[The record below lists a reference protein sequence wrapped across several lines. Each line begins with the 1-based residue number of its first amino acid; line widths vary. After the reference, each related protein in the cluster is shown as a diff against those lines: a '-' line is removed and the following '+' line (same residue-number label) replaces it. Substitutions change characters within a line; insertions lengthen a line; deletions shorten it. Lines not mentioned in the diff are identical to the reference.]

1 MIIICLV
8 FIPIYHKLKIYT
20 AYEYL
25 ERRFDLKTRLF
36 AAIIFLIQRGMA
48 AGITIFAPAIIL
60 STILGWDLKLLN
72 LIIGVLVIIYTISGG
87 TKAVAITQ
95 KHQMAIIL
103 LGMVGAFFS
112 IIYLL
117 PDYISFTDA
126 LSIAGASDK
135 LNILDFS
142 FDTGTRYT
150 FWSGITGGLFL
161 ALAYFGTDQSQVQRY
176 LAAKSERES
185 QKGLVFNGLLKIP
198 MQFFIL
204 LTGVMVFVFYQF
216 EKAPLFF
223 NAAVSDKIEE
233 TSYNE
238 AYQEVEA
245 EYATLTTER
254 ENIYKGFL
262 ADREAGKV
270 AIKDLNTREKE
281 LRNQAKT
288 IIKEALPEEESN
300 DKDYVF
306 ISFILK
312 YFPVGLIGLLLAV
325 IFSAAMSS
333 TASELNALAS
343 TTLMDIYLRNSKT
356 EHADYQNVKIGKLF
370 TLMWGVIAIIF
381 ANICSLAEN
390 LIQFVNII
398 GSIFYGTVLGL
409 FLIGFFIKYIQS
421 NAVFYAGVITQVLV
435 ILVFYASYLGHF
447 SLSYLW
453 LNAGGCL
460 FVILLA
466 YIIQLINNS
475 KSIKI

>member
-1 MIIICLV
+1 
-8 FIPIYHKLKIYT
+8 
-20 AYEYL
+20 
-25 ERRFDLKTRLF
+25 
-36 AAIIFLIQRGMA
+36 
-48 AGITIFAPAIIL
+48 
-60 STILGWDLKLLN
+60 
-72 LIIGVLVIIYTISGG
+72 
-87 TKAVAITQ
+87 
-95 KHQMAIIL
+95 
-103 LGMVGAFFS
+103 
-112 IIYLL
+112 
-117 PDYISFTDA
+117 
-126 LSIAGASDK
+126 
-135 LNILDFS
+135 
-142 FDTGTRYT
+142 
-150 FWSGITGGLFL
+150 LFL

-176 LAAKSERES
+176 LAAKSEKES

-223 NAAVSDKIEE
+223 NAAVSDKIE
-233 TSYNE
+233 TTDYVA
-238 AYQEVEA
+238 AYQNVE
-245 EYATLTTER
+245 EQYNTLTLER
-254 ENIYKGFL
+254 EDIYKGFL
-262 ADREAGKV
+262 ANPDEGKI
-270 AIKDLNTREKE
+270 AIKDLNNREKE
-281 LRNQAKT
+281 LRNEAKT
-288 IIKEALPEEESN
+288 IIQTALPDEESN

-312 YFPVGLIGLLLAV
+312 YFPVGLVGLLLAV

-356 EHADYQNVKIGKLF
+356 ERADYQNVRIGKLF

-421 NAVFYAGVITQVLV
+421 NAVFLAGVITQLLV
-435 ILVFYASYLGHF
+435 IAVFIGSYLGYF

-466 YIIQLINNS
+466 YIFQAIDNGR
-475 KSIKI
+475 KVVVG